1 MKMKKFDWNF
11 IWKIAIVIWIIFI
24 FVIFFMKFNFQKLNS
39 KSNVNTETLASNSEI
54 LTNNLVNE
62 YRQANITEYESDDI
76 CEIEND
82 IVEFKS
88 YYPITNEDRYVIE
101 HIVAGEAGHEPLL
114 GKMAVAQCI
123 LNAMTQDDLTA
134 SKVRE
139 TYQYSGRMKE
149 NFSTNY
155 PEDWAEVQQAVWRVF
170 DNGEKVTEE
179 NILWFYSPANMNG
192 GRGGASSFHESQKFV
207 VEISGHKFFAPWS

>member
-1 MKMKKFDWNF
+1 MRKFDWGF
-11 IWKIAIVIWIIFI
+11 FLKLAIIIWAIFI
-24 FVIFFMKFNFQKLNS
+24 FVIFFMKFDFQKTEI
-39 KSNVNTETLASNSEI
+39 VNNANAETLAVHSET
-54 LTNNLVNE
+54 LTNNLASE
-62 YRQANITEYESDDI
+62 YNIEPVVEVEPEPV

-82 IVEFKS
+82 IVKFEP
-88 YYPITNEDRYVIE
+88 YYSITDDDRYVIE

-123 LNAMTQDDLTA
+123 LNAMEQDGLTV
-134 SKVRE
+134 SGVRE

-149 NFSTNY
+149 NFPTNY
-155 PEDWAEVQQAVWRVF
+155 PEDWAEVQQAVWCVF

-192 GRGGASSFHESQKFV
+192 GRGGTSSFHESQKFV
-207 VEISGHKFFAPWS
+207 IEIGGHRFFAPWN